1 MAEALSPIQLQNVS
15 FDYDA
20 APVLEGIS
28 HVFAAYAVTAVL
40 GSSGSGKSTMLELI
54 NGMLRPKQGMV
65 TVFGRPLDYAQVYTL
80 RSQIGYVVQRAALF
94 PHMTV
99 GRNISLSGVVQGQS
113 REVLSARVRTLLA
126 MAQLPEAYAD
136 KYPHELSGGEQQ
148 RVSLCRAMFL
158 NPPILLMDEPFS
170 ALDYATKQAIYTHFQ
185 AWQAAEPRTVIL
197 VTHDWEEAK
206 QLADAFVW
214 IDDGRIRSHGNKEE
228 LDRWKEEY
236 LAHL

>member
-1 MAEALSPIQLQNVS
+1 LTGAPSPIQLQNVS
-15 FDYDA
+15 FDYDT
-20 APVLEGIS
+20 APLLRDVNYT
-28 HVFAAYAVTAVL
+28 FAAHAVTAVL
-40 GSSGSGKSTMLELI
+40 GRSGSGKSTMLELI
-54 NGMLRPKQGMV
+54 NGMLRPKAGTV
-65 TVFGRPLDYAQVYTL
+65 AVFGKPLDYAQVYAL
-80 RSQIGYVVQRAALF
+80 RSQIGYVVQSAALF

-99 GRNISLSGVVQGQS
+99 GRNMSLSGVVQGQS
-113 REVLSARVRTLLA
+113 QDVLSARVRTLLA

-170 ALDYATKQAIYTHFQ
+170 ALDYGTKLAIYAHFQ

-214 IDDGRIRSHGNKEE
+214 IDDGCIRSHGQKEE

>member
-1 MAEALSPIQLQNVS
+1 LTEASSPIQLQNVS

-20 APVLEGIS
+20 SPLLRDVS
-28 HVFAAYAVTAVL
+28 HTFAAHAVTAVL
-40 GSSGSGKSTMLELI
+40 GRSGSGKSTLLELI
-54 NGMLRPKQGMV
+54 NGMLRPKAGTV
-65 TVFGRPLDYAQVYTL
+65 TVFGKPLDYGEVYAL
-80 RSQIGYVVQRAALF
+80 RSQIGYVVQSAALF

-99 GRNISLSGVVQGQS
+99 GKNISLAGVVQGQS
-113 REVLSARVRTLLA
+113 AETLAARVRTLLA
-126 MAQLPEAYAD
+126 MAQLPEAYAE

-170 ALDYATKQAIYTHFQ
+170 ALDYGTKQAIYAHFQ

-214 IDDGRIRSHGNKEE
+214 VDGGRIRSHGEKEE

>member
-1 MAEALSPIQLQNVS
+1 MTEAPSPIQLQNVS
-15 FDYDA
+15 FDYDT
-20 APVLEGIS
+20 APLLRDVS
-28 HVFAAYAVTAVL
+28 HAFAAYAVTAVL
-40 GSSGSGKSTMLELI
+40 GRSGSGKSTMLELI
-54 NGMLRPKQGMV
+54 NGMLRPKAGTV
-65 TVFGRPLDYAQVYTL
+65 AVFGKPLDYAQVYAL
-80 RSQIGYVVQRAALF
+80 RRQIGYVVQRAALF

-113 REVLSARVRTLLA
+113 QEMLSARVRTLLA
-126 MAQLPEAYAD
+126 MAQLPEAYSG

-170 ALDYATKQAIYTHFQ
+170 ALDYGTKQAIYAHFQ